1 MKNEKKEMKQI
12 INIEE
17 ELKDIVQFE
26 KNKQLNQ
33 FSLLFFKKL
42 KQNITIDEY

>member
-1 MKNEKKEMKQI
+1 MET
-12 INIEE
+12 
-17 ELKDIVQFE
+17 ELKEFIRFQ

-42 KQNITIDEY
+42 KKNTIINEY